1 MTLTVDPEPLI
12 PFEVWAALSA
22 RMLQRDSETRAL
34 ILEQAGMD
42 HERWG
47 YSDARWTAELVR
59 DLERRNYARVEHYG
73 RECAAELE
81 RRRRGELELRA
92 NAPGPVSADFA
103 DTVSLNDYRPLG
115 SGDETVDL
123 PAFDADRP
131 VLPFCRPASSR

>member
-1 MTLTVDPEPLI
+1 MTPTVDPDDPLI

-34 ILEQAGMD
+34 ILEQAGMG

-59 DLERRNYARVEHYG
+59 DLERRDYPRVQHYG

-81 RRRRGELELRA
+81 RRRGERA
-92 NAPGPVSADFA
+92 NTPVPVSADFA

-131 VLPFCRPASSR
+131 VLPFCRAP